1 MKIKTRLAPS
11 PTGHF
16 HIGTARTA
24 LFNWLF
30 ARRMKGTFLIRI
42 EDTDRA
48 RSKKEYETEIM
59 EGLAWLGLSHDEFA
73 RQSDRSSRHKELL
86 EKLIGEGKVYLSKE
100 KDERDPE
107 NMREVVRLRNP
118 GGLVT
123 FTDEI
128 RGAITTDV
136 SDLGDFVIARSLDE
150 PLFHFAVVVDDAD
163 MEITHVIRGEDHI
176 ANTPRQIL
184 IQEALGVPRPLY
196 AHLPLILA
204 PDRSKLSKRHGA
216 TALIDYRTLGFLP
229 EAIVNYLALL
239 GWNPGNDREN
249 FTLLELVEVFSLEGI
264 HKSGAVFDREK
275 LLSVNQRYLRKVSDE
290 NFVRMFAGEQNPEIF
305 TKIIPLLKERA
316 RTLGEA
322 KTILE
327 DELVFFFITPNLKK
341 ELLEAKEGE
350 GREGRTKAH
359 LEALE
364 GLLEG
369 LEDGDMTLESVRE
382 ALMPYA
388 EREGRGEVLW
398 PLRYALSGKERSPDP
413 FMIMSILGREESIRR
428 VKAAVAILAE

>member
-184 IQEALGVPRPLY
+184 IQEALGVPR
-196 AHLPLILA
+196 
-204 PDRSKLSKRHGA
+204 
-216 TALIDYRTLGFLP
+216 
-229 EAIVNYLALL
+229 
-239 GWNPGNDREN
+239 
-249 FTLLELVEVFSLEGI
+249 
-264 HKSGAVFDREK
+264 
-275 LLSVNQRYLRKVSDE
+275 
-290 NFVRMFAGEQNPEIF
+290 
-305 TKIIPLLKERA
+305 
-316 RTLGEA
+316 
-322 KTILE
+322 
-327 DELVFFFITPNLKK
+327 
-341 ELLEAKEGE
+341 
-350 GREGRTKAH
+350 
-359 LEALE
+359 
-364 GLLEG
+364 
-369 LEDGDMTLESVRE
+369 
-382 ALMPYA
+382 
-388 EREGRGEVLW
+388 
-398 PLRYALSGKERSPDP
+398 
-413 FMIMSILGREESIRR
+413 
-428 VKAAVAILAE
+428 